1 MYKINIFI
9 DKGWELTKKK
19 HLNPYTQT
27 ENEVGYHNYTKHFD
41 EAQTAYEA
49 IFEQIC
55 ALLQIVKF
63 DFYKLNGLRVVVFK
77 GDKKV
82 ESVNFKL
89 ADNGQIGVFAN
100 WKSLPNVSTQ
110 MWGVWTKLNNLFA
123 DIKEAV

>member
-9 DKGWELTKKK
+9 DKGWELIKKK
-19 HLNPYTQT
+19 HLNPYIETQH
-27 ENEVGYHNYTKHFD
+27 EIGYYNYTKHCD
-41 EAQTAYEA
+41 KAQIAYEA
-49 IFEQIC
+49 IFEQIR
-55 ALLQIVKF
+55 ALLQIVKS
-63 DFYKLNGLRVVVFK
+63 DFSKLNGLRVVVFK
-77 GDKKV
+77 GDKKI

-100 WKSLPNVSTQ
+100 WKSLPNISTQ